1 MKVLQLKFKEE
12 KFAQQREN
20 ERLDRERQNKILQD
34 RKNKHVHVS
43 GIRRRV
49 FRSEKTKVQKTEV
62 KEITLSEDQI
72 DIQKYLGLQV
82 TQDEERKQR

>member
-1 MKVLQLKFKEE
+1 M
-12 KFAQQREN
+12 
-20 ERLDRERQNKILQD
+20 
-34 RKNKHVHVS
+34 
-43 GIRRRV
+43 

-62 KEITLSEDQI
+62 KEVTLSEDQI